1 MLGGFGR
8 QDLSFPPRLFFRDAP
23 VCWGLPVEGIVPCR
37 SRTPCSPHAPSLF
50 CRLQGGA
57 GCWCLLRPEPCFLGL
72 LTASM
77 SVFPRKG
84 FGVLHTRYT
93 DDPALGVSK
102 LTGALCFQKWL
113 PSVEEGGRGLK

>member
-1 MLGGFGR
+1 MR
-8 QDLSFPPRLFFRDAP
+8 WAS
-23 VCWGLPVEGIVPCR
+23 PVEGTVPR
-37 SRTPCSPHAPSLF
+37 RARTPCSSHARSLF

-57 GCWCLLRPEPCFLGL
+57 GCWCLPRPEPCLLGL
-72 LTASM
+72 LAASM

-84 FGVLHTRYT
+84 FGVLHTRHT

-113 PSVEEGGRGLK
+113 PSVEEGEVGLEKSVLFQRDVSI